1 MNAARFMVAVCVVV
15 TCATEAFA
23 EGVAFSLRDAASAPA
38 AFDGAEAPSW
48 NYQDTEAPVDEPL
61 SPSKAVLWSLLLP
74 GLGDWKMGHRD
85 RATVFFGIE
94 GIIWASFVSFEIQG
108 RDLEDQYQSLA
119 VLFAGV
125 TTTDHSDD
133 FYATIRDYDNSDEYE
148 ADIKNDGRV
157 ELLNSLGEDA
167 LDQIGSGYLDQYFTD
182 NRVADYEP
190 WLWASTDRRLQYSEY
205 RSASKT
211 AYRRADY
218 MIAAAAANRVVSA
231 IFAYAA
237 ARSLAK
243 HDVGMDFD
251 LSPRG
256 DMALALTKSF

>member
-1 MNAARFMVAVCVVV
+1 MNAIRFWVATCVVV
-15 TCATEAFA
+15 ASATPAFA
-23 EGVAFSLRDAASAPA
+23 EGVAFSLRDAASAPVAVGA
-38 AFDGAEAPSW
+38 AQAPSW
-48 NYQDTEAPVDEPL
+48 NYQDADAPAGEPL
-61 SPSKAVLWSLLLP
+61 SPTRAILWSLLVP
-74 GLGDWKMGHRD
+74 GLGDWKMGHHD

-94 GIIWASFVSFEIQG
+94 GVIWISFVTFEIQG
-108 RDLEDQYQSLA
+108 GDLEEEYQSLA
-119 VLFAGV
+119 VIFAGV
-125 TTTDHSDD
+125 TSTDHSDD

-148 ADIKNDGRV
+148 ADIKNEGRF
-157 ELLNSLGEDA
+157 ELYPD
-167 LDQIGSGYLDQYFTD
+167 IGSEALDQYFTD

-190 WLWASTDRRLQYSEY
+190 WLWQSTDRRLQYSEV

-218 MIAAAAANRVVSA
+218 MIAAAATNRVVSA

-243 HDVGMDFD
+243 HDVGMDFN

-256 DMALALTKSF
+256 GAVLALTKSF

>member
-1 MNAARFMVAVCVVV
+1 V
-15 TCATEAFA
+15 CATPAA
-23 EGVAFSLRDAASAPA
+23 ADGVVFSLRDAAGAPVSVAGAPEPSFHYQDGDAPA
-38 AFDGAEAPSW
+38 G
-48 NYQDTEAPVDEPL
+48 EPL
-61 SPSKAVLWSLLLP
+61 SPTKAVLWSLLLP

-85 RATVFFGIE
+85 RATVFFAIE
-94 GIIWASFVSFEIQG
+94 GVIWVSFAAFEIQG
-108 RDLEDQYQSLA
+108 GDLEEQYQSLA
-119 VLFAGV
+119 VQFAGI

-133 FYATIRDYDNSDEYE
+133 FYATIRDYDNSVEYE
-148 ADIKNDGRV
+148 TDIKNEGRF
-157 ELLNSLGEDA
+157 ELLDERGIDGLGDINSA
-167 LDQIGSGYLDQYFTD
+167 YLDQYFTD
-182 NRVADYEP
+182 HRVADYEP
-190 WLWASTDRRLQYSEY
+190 WLWESTDRRLQYSEY

>member
-1 MNAARFMVAVCVVV
+1 MNAARLIVAVCVVAG
-15 TCATEAFA
+15 ATPAFA
-23 EGVAFSLRDAASAPA
+23 EGLAFSLRDAAGVPA
-38 AFDGAEAPSW
+38 AVEGAQAPSF
-48 NYQDTEAPVDEPL
+48 NYQDADASTGAPL
-61 SPSKAVLWSLLLP
+61 SPTKAVLWSLLLP

-85 RATVFFGIE
+85 RASVFFGIE
-94 GIIWASFVSFEIQG
+94 GVIWISFAAFEIQG
-108 RDLEDQYQSLA
+108 RDLEEQYQSMA

-125 TTTDHSDD
+125 TSTDHSDD
-133 FYATIRDYDNSDEYE
+133 FYATIRDYENSDEYE
-148 ADIKNDGRV
+148 ADIKNEGRF

-167 LDQIGSGYLDQYFTD
+167 FDQIGSAYLDQYFTD

-190 WLWASTDRRLQYSEY
+190 WLWQSTDRRLQYSEY

-218 MIAAAAANRVVSA
+218 MFAAAAANRIVSA

-243 HDVGMDFD
+243 HDVGMDFNV
-251 LSPRG
+251 SPSG
-256 DMALALTKSF
+256 DAVLALTKSF

>member
-1 MNAARFMVAVCVVV
+1 MNAGRLLVAACLVV
-15 TCATEAFA
+15 ASAAPAFA
-23 EGVAFSLRDAASAPA
+23 EGPAFSLRDAASAPVA
-38 AFDGAEAPSW
+38 IGGAEAPSW
-48 NYQDTEAPVDEPL
+48 NYQETDAAAAAPL
-61 SPSKAVLWSLLLP
+61 SPGKAVLWSLLIP
-74 GLGDWKMGHRD
+74 GLGDWKMGNKN
-85 RATVFFGIE
+85 RASVFFGIE
-94 GIIWASFVSFEIQG
+94 GVIWISFATFEIQG
-108 RDLEDQYQSLA
+108 SDLEEEYQSLP

-125 TTTDHSDD
+125 TSTNHSDD

-148 ADIKNDGRV
+148 ADVKNEGRY
-157 ELLNSLGEDA
+157 ELYPDIGSEA
-167 LDQIGSGYLDQYFTD
+167 LDEYFTD

-190 WLWASTDRRLQYSEY
+190 WLWQSTDRRLQYSEV

-218 MIAAAAANRVVSA
+218 MIAAAAANRFVSA

-243 HDVGMDFD
+243 HDVGMDFN

-256 DMALALTKSF
+256 DAVLALTKSF